1 MDAEDT
7 DLEHYPKYLKAILIR
22 IEKIPRKS
30 KDDEIFMNQINDLLD
45 RVSSANTHLNDN
57 LLFELRRLRWLIE
70 ELRVSLFAQQL
81 KTREPVSSKRIL
93 KKWESLQ
100 DKLSIV

>member
-7 DLEHYPKYLKAILIR
+7 DLEQYPKYLKAILIR

-45 RVSSANTHLNDN
+45 RVSSANIHLNDN

-81 KTREPVSSKRIL
+81 KTREPVSYKRIL

>member
-1 MDAEDT
+1 MNVGEKVNKLPNQFKSAIYDVNTQLEFLFKKTTLMDAEDT
-7 DLEHYPKYLKAILIR
+7 DLEQYPKYLKAILIR

-57 LLFELRRLRWLIE
+57 LLFELQ
-70 ELRVSLFAQQL
+70 VAM
-81 KTREPVSSKRIL
+81 VN
-93 KKWESLQ
+93 
-100 DKLSIV
+100 